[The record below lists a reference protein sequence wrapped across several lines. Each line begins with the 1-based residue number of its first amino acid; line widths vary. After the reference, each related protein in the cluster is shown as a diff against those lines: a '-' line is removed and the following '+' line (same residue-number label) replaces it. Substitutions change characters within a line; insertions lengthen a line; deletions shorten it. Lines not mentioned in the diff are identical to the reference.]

1 MGQLKKTLEDST
13 TGLETSNANDIS
25 SQNQLAF
32 FPKKL
37 KGSMLEKIDPKAY
50 QLLSKKDSQ
59 IYFLTDSKVDYYR
72 VYGNV
77 QQFIDLYQLF
87 VPANTNLYEGMT
99 IPAELSKDGQV
110 HQVNTK
116 EEFETFYDAQKDNE
130 LNKQRRVLV
139 EQN

>member
-1 MGQLKKTLEDST
+1 
-13 TGLETSNANDIS
+13 
-25 SQNQLAF
+25 
-32 FPKKL
+32 
-37 KGSMLEKIDPKAY
+37 MLEKTDPKAY

-77 QQFIDLYQLF
+77 QQFINLYQLF
-87 VPANTNLYEGMT
+87 VPANTNLYEGIT
-99 IPAELSKDGQV
+99 ISAELSKDGQA

-116 EEFETFYDAQKDNE
+116 EEFEAYYDVQKDNE